1 MKRITVSV
9 SEDVDL
15 FFRKFASQKFKFE
28 KGWYSEA
35 MEDAMKLWINH
46 VKSENNE
53 LSKNNRELWFNQQKD
68 VIPVDLL
75 DQIRNLSNSELIEA
89 EYNDLSKTHVTHIQ
103 VMSNAREIKGVSS
116 IFHLDYIETV
126 NKLLEKGVNV
136 KLILTEPV
144 LKKTI
149 ELYGSENLGYVK
161 KLISENQLEIWE
173 IKEDVE
179 VALTVTDKSMTLGL
193 FINGIYDTTTLL
205 LSDHEDALQWGDN
218 LFKYYLKRAQKVDLG
233 YFEELSKIN
242 IFDEKNK
249 DFARC

>member
-28 KGWYSEA
+28 RGWYSEA

-46 VKSENNE
+46 VKSENKG
-53 LSKNNRELWFNQQKD
+53 LSKDNRELWFDHQD

-75 DQIRNLSNSELIEA
+75 AQIRNLSNSKFIEA
-89 EYNDLSKTHVTHIQ
+89 EYNDLSKTHVTHIH

-116 IFHLDYIETV
+116 IFHLDYIKTF
-126 NKLLEKGVNV
+126 NKLLEEGADV

-149 ELYGSENLGYVK
+149 DLYGSENLGYVK

-173 IKEDVE
+173 IKEDVK
-179 VALTVTDKSMTLGL
+179 VALTVTDKNMTLGL
-193 FINGIYDTTTLL
+193 FVNGIYDTTKLL
-205 LSDHEDALQWGDN
+205 LSEHEDAIQWGN
-218 LFKYYLKRAQKVDLG
+218 KLFNYYLKRAQKVDLE
-233 YFEELSKIN
+233 YFDELSKIN
-242 IFDEKNK
+242 VFDEKNK
-249 DFARC
+249 EFASC

>member
-28 KGWYSEA
+28 RGWYSEA
-35 MEDAMKLWINH
+35 MEDAMKLWITH
-46 VKSENNE
+46 MKAENNE
-53 LSKNNRELWFNQQKD
+53 LSKNNRELWFNHQD
-68 VIPVDLL
+68 IMAVDSL
-75 DQIRNLSNSELIEA
+75 DQIRNLSNSKLIKA
-89 EYNDLSKTHVTHIQ
+89 EYNDLSKTHIAHIR

-116 IFHLDYIETV
+116 IFHLDYIKTF
-126 NKLLEKGVNV
+126 NKLLEEGVNV

-149 ELYGSENLGYVK
+149 EIYGLENLGYVK

-173 IKEDVE
+173 IKEDVK
-179 VALTVTDKSMTLGL
+179 VALTVTDKNMTLGL
-193 FINGIYDTTTLL
+193 FVNGIYDTTKLL
-205 LSDHEDALQWGDN
+205 LSEHEDALQWGDN
-218 LFKYYLKRAQKVDLG
+218 LFNYYLKRAQKVDLC

-242 IFDEKNK
+242 VFDEKNK
-249 DFARC
+249 GFASC

>member
-9 SEDVDL
+9 SKDVDL

-53 LSKNNRELWFNQQKD
+53 LSENDRESWFNQQD
-68 VIPVDLL
+68 VIPADLL
-75 DQIRNLSNSELIEA
+75 DQIRNFNNSKLIEA
-89 EYNDLSKTHVTHIQ
+89 EHNDLSKTHVAHIQ
-103 VMSNAREIKGVSS
+103 VMSNARKIKGVSS

-149 ELYGSENLGYVK
+149 ELYGSENLGYLK

-173 IKEDVE
+173 IKEDVK
-179 VALTVTDKSMTLGL
+179 VALTVTDKNMTLGL
-193 FINGIYDTTTLL
+193 FVNGIYDTTKLL
-205 LSDHEDALQWGDN
+205 LSKHEDALQWGDN
-218 LFKYYLKRAQKVDLG
+218 LFNYYLKRAQKVDLD
-233 YFEELSKIN
+233 YFEELKEIL
-242 IFDEKNK
+242 FPEL
-249 DFARC
+249 